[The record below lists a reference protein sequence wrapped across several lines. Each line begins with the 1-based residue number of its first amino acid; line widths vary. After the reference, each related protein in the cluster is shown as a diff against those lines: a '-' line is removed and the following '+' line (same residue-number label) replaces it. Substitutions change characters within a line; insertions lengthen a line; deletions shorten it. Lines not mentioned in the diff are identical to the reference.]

1 MRYINASFIE
11 LKKIAA
17 KFLQIRLF
25 VLKHRTLTTVSL
37 TFRIDSSFNH
47 LTNEFLRNL
56 YVINRTK
63 GEFQEEMNGN
73 LIRHTNRPLNLLY
86 RKTNA
91 IGKNRSLRP
100 SVSCHLAII

>member
-17 KFLQIRLF
+17 RFLQIRLF

-37 TFRIDSSFNH
+37 TFLIDSSFNH
-47 LTNEFLRNL
+47 STNEFLRNL

-63 GEFQEEMNGN
+63 GEFQEEMKRN
-73 LIRHTNRPLNLLY
+73 LMRHTTRPLNLLY
-86 RKTNA
+86 RKTNV

-100 SVSCHLAII
+100 SVSCHLAIM